1 MANNYT
7 QFSVSLPLPD
17 GDNNRQMVDEWYHS
31 KLAEYDRW
39 FDEHLEEGTDDYEEN
54 PLDGFNFKLSDGEIW
69 VYAGESGDVETA
81 ADFIQDYLISM
92 DIDGGIL
99 MTWANTCS
107 KMRVNEFDGGA
118 VIITK
123 DNMLWQS
130 TNTLVEYAT
139 KQGIPVINE

>member
-1 MANNYT
+1 MASNYT

-39 FDEHLEEGTDDYEEN
+39 FDEHLEEGTEDYEEN
-54 PLDGFNFKLSDGEIW
+54 PLGGFDWELSDGCVW
-69 VYAGESGDVETA
+69 VYADENGNEEIA

-92 DIDGGIL
+92 GIDGGIL

-107 KMRVNEFDGGA
+107 KPRINEFEGGA

-130 TNTLVEYAT
+130 TDTLIQRAA